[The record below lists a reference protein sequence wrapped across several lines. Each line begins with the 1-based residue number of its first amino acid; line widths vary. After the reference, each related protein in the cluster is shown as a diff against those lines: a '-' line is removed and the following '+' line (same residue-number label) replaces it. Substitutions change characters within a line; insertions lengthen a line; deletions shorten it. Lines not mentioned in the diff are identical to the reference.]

1 MINTIG
7 FNLKKY
13 RLLKNLSQMKLAEAA
28 DLHFTY
34 ISQIERGLRKNLSV
48 LKLKQITDT
57 LGVTLDDIV
66 CKNT

>member
-13 RLLKNLSQMKLAEAA
+13 RLLKNLSKMKLAEAA